1 MIGKCSFGLLKVKGN
16 NEDRSKFS
24 EQLEIREDEYHN
36 TLSKSN
42 SQNKELET
50 MNNARTMILAFLQK
64 R

>member
-42 SQNKELET
+42 SQNKET